1 MKFDLNAALNGTP
14 ICLQDGTPIERFFID
29 TDSIPAKIKVKV
41 LGQVGHELYN
51 LDGTSESPKFYLTI
65 QEPRRNVYIVL
76 YRANEARYFYT
87 LEAATAAAARS
98 DCVGPY
104 ALEVQLPWAAPN
116 ILNPK

>member
-1 MKFDLNAALNGTP
+1 MKFDITRALNGAP
-14 ICLQDGTPIERFFID
+14 IWLQDGTQVERFFVD
-29 TDSIPAKIKVKV
+29 TDSVPAKIKVKV
-41 LGQVGHELYN
+41 LGQVGLEVYN

-104 ALEVQLPWAAPN
+104 TVEVQLPWAAPN

>member
-14 ICLQDGTPIERFFID
+14 ICLQDGTQVERFFVD
-29 TDSIPAKIKVKV
+29 TDSVPAKIKVKV
-41 LGQVGHELYN
+41 LGQVGLEVYN
-51 LDGTSESPKFYLTI
+51 LDGTSESPKFYLI
-65 QEPRRNVYIVL
+65 IKEPTRNVYIVL

-104 ALEVQLPWAAPN
+104 ALEVQLPWTAPQ
-116 ILNPK
+116 LPFAK